1 MEKTDIHC
9 HILPGVD
16 DGAKSEEESLALVRM
31 AAEQG
36 FRKLIATPHGSL
48 QFPNEDPEKLK
59 DLFQKL
65 KEKIRKELPEM
76 ELYLGQEIF
85 YTEAVPEKLEKGK
98 LLSLAG
104 SEYVLIEFGP
114 HTSWSEMYRGLRNV
128 RLCGYVPI
136 LAHAERYPV
145 LRKQDYIEELLDSD
159 IRVQLNYRSVGGG
172 WTDETARWCKK
183 QLKKGNISFLGT
195 DMHSTAH
202 RPPVTEAAESWMLRH
217 LEEDTIQELLWKN
230 AEEILID

>member
-1 MEKTDIHC
+1 
-9 HILPGVD
+9 
-16 DGAKSEEESLALVRM
+16 
-31 AAEQG
+31 
-36 FRKLIATPHGSL
+36 
-48 QFPNEDPEKLK
+48 
-59 DLFQKL
+59 
-65 KEKIRKELPEM
+65 M

-98 LLSLAG
+98 FLSLAG

-128 RLCGYVPI
+128 RLCGYVPV